1 MDFHSSGREWLK
13 ISEIPSIEIKTHNR
27 LVAQLHVP
35 NARRIRNLGKSES
48 NKFSQSNWVFVHN
61 ERKSSK
67 RSCFFSWWTGMISRS
82 SLWDTSISATTNS
95 SQASTMNYS
104 PHKYS
109 NREAS
114 ESSNAEVSR
123 YHSFPRKQC
132 ETNQFPALSIFP
144 FHLRFGT
151 TCTTNLVMAQKLG
164 FHFKERKHDI
174 TWPYLVC
181 LAIGDPITWPA
192 TLDQRSTPWLHSM
205 LCCLVCFKWLPNN
218 SLFITGWFFHH
229 LCF

>member
-35 NARRIRNLGKSES
+35 NARRIRNLGKYES
-48 NKFSQSNWVFVHN
+48 NKFSQSNWIFVHN

-144 FHLRFGT
+144 FHLRFRT
-151 TCTTNLVMAQKLG
+151 TCTTNLVMAQVSFQGAQTWYHMTIFSMFGYWGSNHLAG
-164 FHFKERKHDI
+164 HIGPAFNTLVTFHAVLF
-174 TWPYLVC
+174 
-181 LAIGDPITWPA
+181 
-192 TLDQRSTPWLHSM
+192 SM
-205 LCCLVCFKWLPNN
+205 LQMA
-218 SLFITGWFFHH
+218 S
-229 LCF
+229 